1 MRLERPTRGSSVS
14 SWRRSANT
22 SRTWWREPV
31 FPQLADGGGSV
42 PRLRPA
48 VRTPVVRTAFS
59 AFKGPFLLC
68 VPTPRTTWIQGFSRA
83 ASKIN
88 VDAELFA
95 RMPETPGLLL

>member
-1 MRLERPTRGSSVS
+1 MGLSQSSGRGNFTSKVTSLRSVVKGCL
-14 SWRRSANT
+14 T
-22 SRTWWREPV
+22 
-31 FPQLADGGGSV
+31 GSV
-42 PRLRPA
+42 LSLGLRPA
-48 VRTPVVRTAFS
+48 VRRPVVRTAFS

-68 VPTPRTTWIQGFSRA
+68 VPTPRTTWIHGFSRA